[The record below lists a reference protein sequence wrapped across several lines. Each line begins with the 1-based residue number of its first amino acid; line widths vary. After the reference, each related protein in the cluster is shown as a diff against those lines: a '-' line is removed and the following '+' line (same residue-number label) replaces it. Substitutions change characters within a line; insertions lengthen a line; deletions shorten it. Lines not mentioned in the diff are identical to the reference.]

1 MNLNF
6 DIKYKKHERRN
17 ILPGLIQL
25 YFWFQATPNL
35 AIPAPPPQPTFS
47 LLPPPARVTVRPT
60 YNNYANVDSG
70 DSSDDEVFDKYY
82 LQNICKKKVWKT

>member
-1 MNLNF
+1 MNFNF
-6 DIKYKKHERRN
+6 DIKYKKHVLEHKRSY

-70 DSSDDEVFDKYY
+70 DSSDDEDEVIQKSFFFYF
-82 LQNICKKKVWKT
+82 L